1 MSIAIIIQGDDQF
14 LSFFQYLAKR
24 KTVKRKKKKKK
35 LLKEE
40 NLSAYFI

>member
-1 MSIAIIIQGDDQF
+1 MSVAFIIQGDDQF
-14 LSFFQYLAKR
+14 LSSFQYLAKR
-24 KTVKRKKKKKK
+24 KTVEQKKKKK